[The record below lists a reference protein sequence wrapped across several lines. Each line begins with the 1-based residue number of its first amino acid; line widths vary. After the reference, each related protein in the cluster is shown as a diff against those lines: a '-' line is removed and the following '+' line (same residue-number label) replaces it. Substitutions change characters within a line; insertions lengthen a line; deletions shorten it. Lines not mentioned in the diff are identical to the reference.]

1 MYSKGNLF
9 WFPLAIQGCLPNV
22 MVDCFSL
29 CGHIISWLNLLF
41 ESTSLERFHFY
52 EHWPVWLQGNF
63 SLSLSV
69 AFSLIVS
76 IEVKAKTHF
85 IKRWELGEKQRWL
98 TKAQGSWLMLNKS
111 HLCSEPQFP
120 NLKTGIKQKALQLWR
135 LTSEQYWTKIMDLF
149 KIWREKT
156 SKQIRS
162 WMERRDK

>member
-1 MYSKGNLF
+1 MYSKGNLI
-9 WFPLAIQGCLPNV
+9 WFPLTIQRCLPNV
-22 MVDCFSL
+22 MVDYFSL
-29 CGHIISWLNLLF
+29 CGHIICWSNLF

-52 EHWPVWLQGNF
+52 EHWPVRLQGNF

-69 AFSLIVS
+69 AFSLIIS

-85 IKRWELGEKQRWL
+85 IKRGELREKQRWL

-111 HLCSEPQFP
+111 RLCSEPQLP
-120 NLKTGIKQKALQLWR
+120 NLKTGMKQKALQLWR

-149 KIWREKT
+149 KIWGKKR

-162 WMERRDK
+162 WRGRRDK